1 MVASPNLGMFRMWD
15 HCCRDIEPGL
25 VFLRLMI
32 RTASNMMFTPTYER
46 IPRPLMTKCLGIN

>member
-46 IPRPLMTKCLGIN
+46 IPRPLMTKGFGY